1 MMIQE
6 VVSLTTMDRNIGLC
20 TLVKNTLAKALYDN
34 KAECPDELAFRRGD
48 ILTVLEQNLLG
59 SEGWWKCSLHG
70 KHGLAP
76 ANRLQLLTPSQAP
89 SIEQDFQGLPTSPW
103 TMYQVPSVPRTP
115 APLSVY
121 EKMDGWIS
129 PPSSSSSTSFLPK
142 QEGYQG
148 PALAAKLL
156 SEKTQTSSN
165 QHLFTLPRATWASAL
180 ENRNDIYD
188 IPSPQHCGSLLTQGL
203 ATPPSS
209 RKDSRTFPFMEWCPE
224 KVQQLYDIPSNPEKA
239 RSCTWQ
245 ESAVEDVYVI
255 PTASTKPIASSVE
268 KHYKTLPNL
277 WKSEWIYD
285 VPVAPKTAKLIQT
298 SQNHSRQKPAL
309 YDIPPSRSDSD
320 PQKIPPINSKGKS
333 VDTKTYDIPPIHR
346 KLTCPEIP
354 LYDVPSTHDTFV
366 QRAASNYDVPSNV
379 LSTRTEKVNQKLT
392 HYDIPKGTPIAL
404 AQQKENTHNYNSG
417 DNVYIIPL
425 PSSTECKVDQDRLS
439 VSSGNSRTST
449 ISTVSS
455 SSTESFSSTISS
467 TFPEEP
473 IKETTME
480 LELAIENLTKLQH
493 SVSSSVASLMI
504 FVSSKWRYQEYLE
517 GNIEEIHRAIDH
529 IKVSLGEFLNFALTI
544 ERNAVL
550 GSDSKLQ
557 ERIKKQLNILS
568 DSFQILV
575 QTRDALNKCKWSL
588 ETLAIKKPQS
598 NPDDLDRFV
607 MVARTLPDD
616 IKRFAS
622 IIIANG
628 KLLFRKSCKD
638 KDSRDSK
645 AGVELKMKKYSHEK
659 QAENDSVV
667 ISSLDKPKEN
677 NLSTTETRL
686 CVPEDC
692 TTHMQVSKPLEME
705 QTQPPRSTSKIKKNE
720 EFKLKS
726 SPSTMKERS
735 LSKQDPDNRMML
747 SNLSRLYFGAVQKAI
762 GVFHKTLSDNQTPE
776 IFIAKSKLIIMV
788 GQKLV
793 DTLCQE
799 ALEKANRNDI
809 LRGSSKFC
817 GLLKS
822 LAIATKNAA
831 MQYPSPEAVNELQHH
846 ADELSQFTQQFRDT
860 ME

>member
-1 MMIQE
+1 MR
-6 VVSLTTMDRNIGLC
+6 VN
-20 TLVKNTLAKALYDN
+20 NTLAKALYDN

-76 ANRLQLLTPSQAP
+76 ANRLQLLTSSQAP
-89 SIEQDFQGLPTSPW
+89 SIEQDFQGLSTNPW
-103 TMYQVPSVPRTP
+103 TTYQVPSAHKTP

-129 PPSSSSSTSFLPK
+129 SPSSSSSTSFLPT

-180 ENRNDIYD
+180 ESRNDVYD

-203 ATPPSS
+203 ATPPPS

-224 KVQQLYDIPSNPEKA
+224 KVQQLYDIPSNTGKA

-255 PTASTKPIASSVE
+255 PTASTKPVAGSVQ

-285 VPVAPKTAKLIQT
+285 VPMTPEKAKLIQT
-298 SQNHSRQKPAL
+298 SQNHSPQKHAL
-309 YDIPPSRSDSD
+309 YDIPPNRSDSD
-320 PQKIPPINSKGKS
+320 TQKILPINNKGKS
-333 VDTKTYDIPPIHR
+333 VDSKTYDIPPIHR

-354 LYDVPSTHDTFV
+354 LYDVPYIHDTFV
-366 QRAASNYDVPSNV
+366 QRPDSNYDVPSNV

-404 AQQKENTHNYNSG
+404 TQQKENTHNYNSG
-417 DNVYIIPL
+417 ENPYIIPL
-425 PSSTECKVDQDRLS
+425 PSSTECKLDQDRLS
-439 VSSGNSRTST
+439 VSSGNSRTSS
-449 ISTVSS
+449 ISTLSS
-455 SSTESFSSTISS
+455 SSTESFSSTMSS
-467 TFPEEP
+467 MFSEEL
-473 IKETTME
+473 IKETIME
-480 LELAIENLTKLQH
+480 LELAIDTLTKLQH

-504 FVSSKWRYQEYLE
+504 FVSSKWRYLEYLE

-529 IKVSLGEFLNFALTI
+529 IKVSLGEFLNFAQTI

-557 ERIKKQLNILS
+557 ARIKKQLNILS

-588 ETLAIKKPQS
+588 EVLAIKKPQS

-607 MVARTLPDD
+607 MVARTVPDD

-638 KDSRDSK
+638 KNSKNSK

-659 QAENDSVV
+659 QVENDSVV
-667 ISSLDKPKEN
+667 ISLDKPKEN
-677 NLSTTETRL
+677 NLPSTETRL

-692 TTHMQVSKPLEME
+692 TTHIQKQLEME
-705 QTQPPRSTSKIKKNE
+705 QTQPSHSTSKIKKNE
-720 EFKLKS
+720 EFALKS
-726 SPSTMKERS
+726 SAPTMKERS
-735 LSKQDPDNRMML
+735 LSKQDPNNRMML
-747 SNLSRLYFGAVQKAI
+747 SSLSRLYFGAVQKAI

-809 LRGSSKFC
+809 LCGSSKFC

-831 MQYPSPEAVNELQHH
+831 MQYPNPEAVKELQDQV
-846 ADELSQFTQQFRDT
+846 DELSQFTHQFRDT